1 MPGRHFSNDPG
12 RQVSQRQSGPCPN
25 VWLRFPRGFARGPRP
40 PALCGVGSSPQVAL
54 TMRRDGHIQ
63 DFESRIYR
71 HDGSVIWI
79 SENARAVHDELAGE
93 LLYYEGMVQDITRR
107 KSAEEARKQPKKAL
121 FATQRSCALRMRSSK
136 QTSEWR
142 VTFNRCFSPKR
153 IRAFR
158 LA

>member
-1 MPGRHFSNDPG
+1 
-12 RQVSQRQSGPCPN
+12 
-25 VWLRFPRGFARGPRP
+25 
-40 PALCGVGSSPQVAL
+40 
-54 TMRRDGHIQ
+54 MRRDGHIQ

-79 SENARAVHDELAGE
+79 SENSRAVHDELAGE

>member
-1 MPGRHFSNDPG
+1 
-12 RQVSQRQSGPCPN
+12 
-25 VWLRFPRGFARGPRP
+25 
-40 PALCGVGSSPQVAL
+40 
-54 TMRRDGHIQ
+54 MRRDGHIQ

-71 HDGSVIWI
+71 HDGSAIWI

-142 VTFNRCFSPKR
+142 VTFNRCSHPNVSELSGWRDAGGELPQFLPLLSACAEGWR
-153 IRAFR
+153 RFLMCAFAFR
-158 LA
+158 